1 MEITSQE
8 DDFRSLPGICH
19 QQSREQVLALEG
31 FSWSLIFVSCL
42 HTSFST
48 LVLPPSPTL
57 QCIFSQLLLNM
68 AQAFFWPL
76 VVVYI
81 SDSGPQVPGV

>member
-8 DDFRSLPGICH
+8 DDFSSLPGICH

-31 FSWSLIFVSCL
+31 SSWSLIFVSSL

-57 QCIFSQLLLNM
+57 QSFFSQLLLNK
-68 AQAFFWPL
+68 AWAFFWPL
-76 VVVYI
+76 VAVYVP
-81 SDSGPQVPGV
+81 DSGPQVPGA